1 MESISVIF
9 GRRVRLYRK
18 QKKLSQE
25 KLAELCELH
34 PVYIGQLERGE
45 KNASLET
52 IIRVSKGLEISPALL
67 FGEIEH
73 EQERTPA
80 RTAYDLLIQ
89 TPPDKQQILLEL
101 LQKAYE
107 LI

>member
-1 MESISVIF
+1 MESIAIIF

-18 QKKLSQE
+18 LKKLSQE

-52 IIRVSKGLEISPALL
+52 IVRVSKGLDISPTLL
-67 FGEIEH
+67 FGEVELEREH
-73 EQERTPA
+73 TPA
-80 RTAYDLLIQ
+80 QQAYDLFMQ
-89 TPPDKQQILLEL
+89 TSPDKQQILLEL
-101 LQKAYE
+101 LQKAIE